1 MSYLLLGLAL
11 YLAPALDAAVTPHF
25 ELAGAAP
32 QLMLL
37 AGFFWIAIYR
47 GRQACLGAA
56 LAGLVADISGT
67 GRLGICFGLLTATA
81 LALHASGRRVPLD
94 RPVGQMVLVSIGT
107 AAGVLLISCIG
118 PSPAIV
124 EIDWLPLARW
134 AAITGIYT
142 AIVAWPLLAA
152 VHYRR
157 RHSYS

>member
-11 YLAPALDAAVTPHF
+11 YLAPALDAAVMPHF

-37 AGFFWIAIYR
+37 AGFFWIAVYR
-47 GRQACLGAA
+47 GRRAYIGAA
-56 LAGLVADISGT
+56 LAGLVADVSGI

-81 LALHASGRRVPLD
+81 LMLHGWGRRAPLD
-94 RPVGQMVLVSIGT
+94 RPLGQMVLVSIGT
-107 AAGVLLISCIG
+107 AAGVLLISCVG
-118 PSPAIV
+118 PSPALV

-134 AAITGIYT
+134 AAASGIYT

-152 VHYRR
+152 VHSRR
-157 RHSYS
+157 RHAYS